1 MTSSAPFDP
10 DVVVFTE
17 VTSADS
23 FEAIADVVGPHRAG
37 HARQSGGEHPAIVSR
52 WPIIHAGLLGPRWAP
67 HKWVEAT
74 LQPYGGTRVNI
85 VGVHLVPQPLWPF
98 EIWRCAELRSLLTRL
113 RTRAGTPQVIA
124 GDFNALSVGDPLRT
138 EGAPGWVRAQWALQG
153 GWPRWALRTL
163 TNAGY
168 SDCYRACHEKE
179 PGFTVPAWNP
189 GVRIDYV
196 FASASLKMS
205 LRASGTLGIEHT
217 SRRRRGAAPFTGRA
231 ARLEGGPVPRSRGVG
246 SSAGVGRLRMV
257 ISGRR
262 LVPPLGCG
270 LTLACSRRRPL
281 RSRAAAAEALVG

>member
-1 MTSSAPFDP
+1 MPTFRVMTYNILFGGVGRESLIRDVVSAIDP

-37 HARQSGGEHPAIVSR
+37 HARRSGREHPAIVSR
-52 WPIIHAGLLGPRWAP
+52 WPIIHSGLLGPRWAP

-74 LQPYGGTRVNI
+74 LQPFGGTRVNI

-98 EIWRCAELRSLLTRL
+98 EIWRWAELRSLLTRL

-205 LRASGTLGIEHT
+205 LRGSGTLGSNT
-217 SRRRRGAAPFTGRA
+217 PAGAGVAPRRSLAELLGWKAVRFLCPEASDH
-231 ARLEGGPVPRSRGVG
+231 LPVWADFEW
-246 SSAGVGRLRMV
+246 SSADDGQ
-257 ISGRR
+257 
-262 LVPPLGCG
+262 
-270 LTLACSRRRPL
+270 SRP
-281 RSRAAAAEALVG
+281 S

>member
-1 MTSSAPFDP
+1 MPTFRVMTYNILFGGVGRESLIRDIVSAIDP

-23 FEAIADVVGPHRAG
+23 FEAISDVVGPHRAG

-74 LQPYGGTRVNI
+74 LQPYGGTRVNV

-98 EIWRCAELRSLLTRL
+98 EIWRWAELRSLLTRL

-124 GDFNALSVGDPLRT
+124 GDFNALRVGDPLRI

-168 SDCYRACHEKE
+168 SDCYRACHENE
-179 PGFTVPAWNP
+179 PGYTVPAWNP

-205 LRASGTLGIEHT
+205 LRGSGTLG
-217 SRRRRGAAPFTGRA
+217 
-231 ARLEGGPVPRSRGVG
+231 
-246 SSAGVGRLRMV
+246 SSTPAGVGV
-257 ISGRR
+257 APRR
-262 LVPPLGCG
+262 SLAELLGWKAVRFLG
-270 LTLACSRRRPL
+270 PEASDHLPVWADFEWSSADDGQSRP
-281 RSRAAAAEALVG
+281 S